1 MKLGFVSAIL
11 PEYTLEQVLGFA
23 HEAGFSSVEL
33 MCWPP
38 GKSERRYAGVSHI
51 DATNLSAAAIEQ
63 VKKLLAKYHVS
74 ISGLGYYPNLLVA
87 DHAEAAIYAAH
98 LRAVIDAAA
107 ALGVGV
113 VNSFIGRDPALSVE
127 ANWPRFLEV
136 WRPLIAHA
144 ESKGIKIGIE
154 NCPMLF
160 TGDEWPGGKNLA
172 TTPAIWRKMF
182 HDIPS
187 PNFGLNFDPSHLI
200 WQQIDYIAP
209 VAEFKDRIFHV
220 HAKDARIDR
229 HGARSARRLVVSQ
242 TVAHAQDPGT
252 GRRPLGPILRRLD
265 RCRLYRARRHRSRRS
280 SVRGLARSSARIAHH
295 QPAVFASVL
304 CWLVVRCPLS
314 VVRLELRRSPPGQNA
329 APQQNHRSRTSAV
342 ATMTTDHG
350 PRTKDKIDQ
359 SVGSDSRLQRSR
371 QRRAAARRARRCLAT
386 AHISNTS

>member
-11 PEYTLEQVLGFA
+11 PEYTLEQVLRFS

-38 GKSERRYAGVSHI
+38 GKSERRYAGVTHV
-51 DATNLSAAAIEQ
+51 DATNLSAGAIDKIQ
-63 VKKLLAKYHVS
+63 GLLTTNRVS
-74 ISGLGYYPNLLVA
+74 ISGLGYYPNPLVA
-87 DHAEAAIYAAH
+87 DQAESQVYVTH

-113 VNSFIGRDPALSVE
+113 VNTFVGREPALSVE

-144 ESKGIKIGIE
+144 ENKGIKIGIE

-160 TGDEWPGGKNLA
+160 TKDEWPGGKNLA

-200 WQQIDYIAP
+200 WQQMDYVAP
-209 VAEFKDRIFHV
+209 LAEFKDRIFHV

-229 HGARSARRLVVSQ
+229 AALDQHGVLAYPNLWHTPKIPGLGDVRWGPFFAALSDAGYSGH
-242 TVAHAQDPGT
+242 VAIEVEDRAFEGS
-252 GRRPLGPILRRLD
+252 LESRLD
-265 RCRLYRARRHRSRRS
+265 SLIISRRYLLQYC
-280 SVRGLARSSARIAHH
+280 RG
-295 QPAVFASVL
+295 
-304 CWLVVRCPLS
+304 
-314 VVRLELRRSPPGQNA
+314 
-329 APQQNHRSRTSAV
+329 
-342 ATMTTDHG
+342 
-350 PRTKDKIDQ
+350 
-359 SVGSDSRLQRSR
+359 
-371 QRRAAARRARRCLAT
+371 
-386 AHISNTS
+386 

>member
-11 PEYTLEQVLGFA
+11 PEYTLEQVLRFA

-38 GKSERRYAGVSHI
+38 GKSERRYAGVTHI
-51 DATNLSAAAIEQ
+51 DATNLSAGAIDKFQ
-63 VKKLLAKYHVS
+63 RLLTTYRVS
-74 ISGLGYYPNLLVA
+74 ISGLGYYPNPLVA
-87 DHAEAAIYAAH
+87 DQAESQVYATH

-113 VNSFIGRDPALSVE
+113 VNTFVGREPALSVE

-144 ESKGIKIGIE
+144 EDKGIKIGIE

-160 TGDEWPGGKNLA
+160 TKDEWPGGKNLA

-200 WQQIDYIAP
+200 WQQMDYIAP
-209 VAEFKDRIFHV
+209 LAEFKDRIFHV

-229 HGARSARRLVVSQ
+229 AALDQHGVLAYPNLWHTPKIPGLGDVRWGPFFGALSDAGYSGH
-242 TVAHAQDPGT
+242 VAIEVEDRAFEGS
-252 GRRPLGPILRRLD
+252 LESRLD
-265 RCRLYRARRHRSRRS
+265 SLIISRRY
-280 SVRGLARSSARIAHH
+280 LL
-295 QPAVFASVL
+295 QY
-304 CWLVVRCPLS
+304 C
-314 VVRLELRRSPPGQNA
+314 
-329 APQQNHRSRTSAV
+329 
-342 ATMTTDHG
+342 
-350 PRTKDKIDQ
+350 
-359 SVGSDSRLQRSR
+359 VG
-371 QRRAAARRARRCLAT
+371 
-386 AHISNTS
+386 